1 MIYSD
6 SVDIVF
12 KPSAT
17 LSSDSVNHK
26 ISNWHDIPGLFV
38 DGKYDLVGLTEGGDK
53 FNIKDLTETRVTI
66 YEVTDL
72 TPSSINSYTR
82 YYIKK
87 SPNSNAVQFKYDIYD
102 KNGVEDLTTFTLK
115 VWRELKDFYEK
126 LFKYIR
132 AKHPNISIPE
142 EKFEKVVLELLSD
155 AIIDDIKRIEDKI
168 K

>member
-1 MIYSD
+1 MILSD
-6 SVDIVF
+6 AVDLVF
-12 KPSAT
+12 KPSTT

-26 ISNWHDIPGLFV
+26 ISEWHDIPALFV
-38 DGKYDLVGLTEGGDK
+38 DGRYTFVSLTEGGTK
-53 FNIKDLTETRVTI
+53 FKLSELTETRLSI
-66 YEVTDL
+66 FEVTDV

-82 YYIKK
+82 YYIRK
-87 SPNSNAVQFKYDIYD
+87 SPSSNAVQFKYDIYN
-102 KNGVEDLTTFTLK
+102 KNGIEDLNSITLK

-132 AKHPNISIPE
+132 AKHPNINIPE